1 MIISPEADRVFYY
14 SSTSKVT
21 FPGGGVAM
29 MACSEANRGWILT
42 HMGAQ
47 TIGYDKLNQLR
58 HLKFFADGAGLRTHM
73 LELGRV
79 IGAKFDLVLEGLK
92 VLEGLGIASWTAPR
106 GGYFI
111 SLDCYPGTAKRVFGI
126 MKEVGVTLTA
136 VGATYPYG
144 VDPED
149 KNLRIAPT
157 YPTDSDL
164 TVAIEILTVAVRL
177 AAIEKLLENK

>member
-1 MIISPEADRVFYY
+1 M
-14 SSTSKVT
+14 
-21 FPGGGVAM
+21 
-29 MACSEANRGWILT
+29 
-42 HMGAQ
+42 
-47 TIGYDKLNQLR
+47 
-58 HLKFFADGAGLRTHM
+58 
-73 LELGRV
+73 
-79 IGAKFDLVLEGLK
+79 LK

-157 YPTDSDL
+157 YPTDGDL